1 MMMTT
6 MEREHEHERE
16 QRERNSNRGLWGGGG
31 FRSSSSSRFKS
42 ERFDSQKSVPK
53 IDDEDGRKVVPN
65 EEEDK
70 EEEDKEREEDKEE
83 EKTQQQQS
91 RLFVPDEEKARS
103 QKRDWQD
110 GIAGRSLAESGY
122 QNVERRKVLEPPR
135 KNHGIFPGARLPRD
149 EPFFEEEEKLSS
161 SSSSS
166 SSSTIKRL
174 DRLPQYMSEIE
185 RFRKIDL
192 AEEQKRER
200 ETLRAKRDQRDHS
213 RRQRNLERE
222 KLNKE
227 KERLAQETEENRLQ
241 FKRTYVGNRPNK
253 SGCGWDPVNMKL
265 NEARVRKEDLKEEE
279 RMRMKREMV
288 EKRTH
293 SESFD
298 IVTHLEKR
306 GMSSCAAF
314 AKEKTTTTREVSPV
328 KTGGAENFNDFVG
341 I

>member
-1 MMMTT
+1 
-6 MEREHEHERE
+6 
-16 QRERNSNRGLWGGGG
+16 
-31 FRSSSSSRFKS
+31 
-42 ERFDSQKSVPK
+42 
-53 IDDEDGRKVVPN
+53 
-65 EEEDK
+65 
-70 EEEDKEREEDKEE
+70 
-83 EKTQQQQS
+83 
-91 RLFVPDEEKARS
+91 
-103 QKRDWQD
+103 
-110 GIAGRSLAESGY
+110 
-122 QNVERRKVLEPPR
+122 
-135 KNHGIFPGARLPRD
+135 
-149 EPFFEEEEKLSS
+149 
-161 SSSSS
+161 
-166 SSSTIKRL
+166 
-174 DRLPQYMSEIE
+174 MSEIE